1 MDIIFATNNQHKAKE
16 VNDMLPEG
24 FNVLSL
30 KDVKLNEE
38 VEENGDTLEA
48 NSKLKADYVSS
59 NTSTACFADDT
70 GLFVESLDGRPGIYA
85 ARYAGENCDSKD
97 NIIKLLGELEGKEN
111 RKAYFKTVLCLHING
126 KELFFEGI
134 RRGTIS
140 SEYKGNEGFGY
151 NPVFVPEG
159 YDKSFSELP
168 MDLRKKINHRAI
180 AVSKLNEYLKTI

>member
-38 VEENGDTLEA
+38 VEENGDTFEA
-48 NSKLKADYVSS
+48 NSKLKADYVSY

-134 RRGTIS
+134 CRGTIS